1 MELTG
6 KYIAS
11 QVFTII
17 MYIFLALSYL
27 IKDRKKVLW
36 CNYAVIVANALEYL
50 FLDAYAG
57 LNICIIAHIRSIYF
71 LVEEKKRKGSIEVTK
86 KDIIFTLFTFVAVIL
101 ATIITYN
108 GFLSLFPAIG
118 TIIYGISI
126 CQKNR
131 LVYRLCG
138 IPIEISW
145 LIYNIYVQSLFG
157 IILEVVVLFFAI
169 VGSVAEIK
177 RTKRKGFNGRKKKIK

>member
-17 MYIFLALSYL
+17 MYLFLALSYL

-36 CNYAVIVANALEYL
+36 CNYVVIVANALEYF

-57 LNICIIAHIRSIYF
+57 LNICVISHVRSVYF
-71 LVEEKKRKGSIEVTK
+71 LVEEKKRKGSIEVTR
-86 KDIIFTLFTFVAVIL
+86 KDIIFTLFTFVAIIL
-101 ATIITYN
+101 ATILTYD
-108 GFLSLFPAIG
+108 GFLSLFPAFG
-118 TIIYGISI
+118 AIIYGISI

-131 LVYRLCG
+131 LVYRICG
-138 IPIEISW
+138 IPIEVSW

-157 IILEVVVLFFAI
+157 IILEVVMLFFVT
-169 VGSVAEIK
+169 VGCVAEIK
-177 RTKRKGFNGRKKKIK
+177 RVTKKARKHAV